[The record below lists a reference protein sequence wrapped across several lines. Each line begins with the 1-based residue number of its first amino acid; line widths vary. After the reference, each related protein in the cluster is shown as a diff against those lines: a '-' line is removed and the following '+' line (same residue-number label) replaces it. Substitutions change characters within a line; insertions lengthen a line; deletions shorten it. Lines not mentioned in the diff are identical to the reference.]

1 MADSE
6 GGSEQDDVS
15 FLRTVSISF
24 PFFLSSFVGYG
35 MEIFLP
41 LIFMIIFMV
50 QMTDGNTVSF
60 FLSFVKE
67 KSFYSI
73 KSFDIAQ
80 TLIQR

>member
-41 LIFMIIFMV
+41 LIFMVIFMV
-50 QMTDGNTVSF
+50 
-60 FLSFVKE
+60 
-67 KSFYSI
+67 
-73 KSFDIAQ
+73 
-80 TLIQR
+80 